1 MAGVFLSHSSFDKP
15 FVRNLAASLLA
26 EGIPV
31 WLDSWELDVGD
42 PLLSRIEG
50 GIKGSSL
57 FIVVVSRRSVESGW
71 VERELRTALL
81 QESKTGR
88 KFIFPIKV
96 DECQTP
102 AFMDER
108 IYADFK
114 HGFSYP
120 FSVLLS
126 ALERSGA
133 RSFCPKAHEETICL
147 SFTNETNVDQSRLLK
162 NIASFQKRHP
172 STKLEPDQVKVV
184 DDQEYLDLKLR
195 LHARIDRIQ
204 EEKWWSPEFEL
215 ELKRIPDNILIE
227 EKILSKGVACIVNS
241 EAGVFQLRETL
252 HWFLKLVRSRLCY
265 SLYRSQ
271 NPESSLIHYG
281 KECGAVWGPYSKSE
295 VAQFYGI
302 KDMFH
307 VDAWSTKY
315 HPIYQPVYID
325 IEQLRDEEYRKR
337 GSIPYASG
345 LEDYCS
351 NDAFFKYV
359 LPQALYWGLSRDEHL
374 DIWRQEDV
382 IIGPH

>member
-1 MAGVFLSHSSFDKP
+1 M
-15 FVRNLAASLLA
+15 
-26 EGIPV
+26 
-31 WLDSWELDVGD
+31 
-42 PLLSRIEG
+42 
-50 GIKGSSL
+50 
-57 FIVVVSRRSVESGW
+57 
-71 VERELRTALL
+71 
-81 QESKTGR
+81 
-88 KFIFPIKV
+88 
-96 DECQTP
+96 
-102 AFMDER
+102 
-108 IYADFK
+108 
-114 HGFSYP
+114 
-120 FSVLLS
+120 
-126 ALERSGA
+126 
-133 RSFCPKAHEETICL
+133 
-147 SFTNETNVDQSRLLK
+147 
-162 NIASFQKRHP
+162 
-172 STKLEPDQVKVV
+172 KVV

-241 EAGVFQLRETL
+241 EAGAFQLRETL

-271 NPESSLIHYG
+271 NPDSSLIHYG

-325 IEQLRDEEYRKR
+325 IQQLRDEEYRER

>member
-1 MAGVFLSHSSFDKP
+1 MAGVFISHSSYDKP

-42 PLLSRIEG
+42 PLLSRIES
-50 GIKGSSL
+50 GIRGSSL
-57 FIVVVSRRSVESGW
+57 FIVVISRRSVESGW
-71 VERELRTALL
+71 VERELRTALM
-81 QESKTGR
+81 QESKTGS
-88 KFIFPIKV
+88 KFIFPIKI

-102 AFMDER
+102 AFMEER

-114 HGFSYP
+114 NSFSHP
-120 FSVLLS
+120 FSALVS

-133 RSFCPKAHEETICL
+133 RSLLPKAHEEIICL
-147 SFTNETNVDQSRLLK
+147 SFTNETNVDQARLLK
-162 NIASFQKRHP
+162 NVESFQKRHP
-172 STKLEPDQVKVV
+172 SAKVETNQVKVV
-184 DDQEYLDLKLR
+184 DDQEYLYLKLR
-195 LHARIDRIQ
+195 LHARIDRIH

-215 ELKRIPDNILIE
+215 ELKRIPDQIRIE
-227 EKILSKGVACIVNS
+227 ERILSKGIASIVNS
-241 EAGVFQLRETL
+241 EAGVFHLREAL
-252 HWFLKLVRSRLCY
+252 HWFLRLVRSRLCY

-271 NPESSLIHYG
+271 NPDSNLIHYG
-281 KECGAVWGPYSKSE
+281 KECGVVWGQYSKSE
-295 VAQFYGI
+295 IAKFFGI
-302 KDMFH
+302 EGVFQ

-315 HPIYQPVYID
+315 HPIYQSVYIG

-351 NDAFFKYV
+351 NDAFSRYV
-359 LPQALYWGLSRDEHL
+359 LPQALYWGLSRDEHG